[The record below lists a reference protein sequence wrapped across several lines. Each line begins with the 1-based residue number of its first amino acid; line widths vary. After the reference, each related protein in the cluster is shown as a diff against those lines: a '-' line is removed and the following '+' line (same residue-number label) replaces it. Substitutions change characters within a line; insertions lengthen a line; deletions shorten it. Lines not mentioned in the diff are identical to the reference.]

1 MIRQNS
7 VALLL
12 FFALLG
18 CVEDDSKRFTATCV
32 DGTVEEVYDGTGALS
47 YTDTI
52 SGIPSSES
60 HFVITQ
66 HNIAQA
72 TLPLVICN
80 PEDFE
85 IFEPGMASLDVSFQG
100 IVEILPETIDAGS
113 TTLQIESIKPR

>member
-12 FFALLG
+12 FFALSG

-32 DGTVEEVYDGTGALS
+32 AGNVEEVYDGTGILS
-47 YTDTI
+47 YTD
-52 SGIPSSES
+52 SVAGIPSLEFY
-60 HFVITQ
+60 FVIRS
-66 HNIAQA
+66 HNIDGV
-72 TLPLVICN
+72 TLPLIICN